1 MPTSVNGN
9 VTRKLH
15 LILNKFLFHIVSLCF
30 PLFLSAQGPGSVDG
44 AKKEQEKEVSTRE
57 KWNQIRQEHGY
68 KQSDKY
74 KGPESDYYQSPS
86 SINESYT
93 TGSGSPN
100 GTTKPYQGTP
110 YSPKD
115 LEKGKNGKDGDGGTG
130 SIEEDPNIEPAE
142 SVDIPDF
149 DAPQGPNIDA
159 PDISVNFW
167 KWLGIILLVVAL
179 AILIFYMIKNR
190 SPRIKT
196 IPFEALVED
205 LNPAEI
211 SKTELELRLDEAT
224 AAGNYKECVRIY
236 FLFAMKELIQRKWI
250 FWKKEKTNMHY
261 IIEVQ
266 GKPISREFEQVVSIY
281 DLVWYG
287 DYSIDSKSYQVIE
300 PQLKT
305 AFQKIEKA

>member
-1 MPTSVNGN
+1 MI
-9 VTRKLH
+9 K
-15 LILNKFLFHIVSLCF
+15 LILHIVVCVLISIGTPF
-30 PLFLSAQGPGSVDG
+30 SIYAQSSGKGT
-44 AKKEQEKEVSTRE
+44 KKEKEITTRE
-57 KWNQIRQEHGY
+57 KWNQLREEHGY
-68 KQSDKY
+68 KQSEKY
-74 KGPESDYYQSPS
+74 KGPESDYYQSPT
-86 SINESYT
+86 SINESS
-93 TGSGSPN
+93 SGSSGTPN
-100 GTTKPYQGTP
+100 GMTKPYQGTP

-115 LEKGKNGKDGDGGTG
+115 LERGRNGNGGTG

-149 DAPQGPNIDA
+149 DAPNGPDVDA

-167 KWLGIILLVVAL
+167 KWLGIILLVIAL
-179 AILIFYMIKNR
+179 AILVYYMIKNR

-211 SKTELELRLDEAT
+211 SKTELELRLEEAT
-224 AAGNYKECVRIY
+224 ASGNYKECVRIY

-250 FWKKEKTNMHY
+250 FWKREKTNMHY

-266 GKPISREFEQVVSIY
+266 GKAISREFEQIVSIY

-287 DYSIDSKSYQVIE
+287 DYNIDAQSYHIIE

>member
-1 MPTSVNGN
+1 MVAIGLPTAKQ
-9 VTRKLH
+9 T
-15 LILNKFLFHIVSLCF
+15 
-30 PLFLSAQGPGSVDG
+30 QDQG
-44 AKKEQEKEVSTRE
+44 AKKEKEVTTRE
-57 KWNQIRQEHGY
+57 KWNQIREEHGY
-68 KQSDKY
+68 KQSEKY
-74 KGPESDYYQSPS
+74 KGPESDYYQSPT
-86 SINESYT
+86 SINESNSS
-93 TGSGSPN
+93 GSGSPN

-115 LEKGKNGKDGDGGTG
+115 LEHGKGGKNGDGGTG
-130 SIEEDPNIEPAE
+130 SIEEDPNIEPSE

-149 DAPQGPNIDA
+149 DAPKGPNIDS
-159 PDISVNFW
+159 PDISTNFW

-179 AILIFYMIKNR
+179 AILIYYIIKNR

-224 AAGNYKECVRIY
+224 ASGNYKECVRIY
-236 FLFAMKELIQRKWI
+236 FLFAMKELIQRRWI
-250 FWKKEKTNMHY
+250 FWKREKTNMHY

-266 GKPISREFEQVVSIY
+266 GKAISREFEQIVSIY

-287 DYSIDSKSYQVIE
+287 DYAIDSNSYQVIE
-300 PQLKT
+300 PQLKA

>member
-1 MPTSVNGN
+1 LI
-9 VTRKLH
+9 KL
-15 LILNKFLFHIVSLCF
+15 LLHIVLFISLTIGVPF
-30 PLFLSAQGPGSVDG
+30 SIQAQRLRHNSSEG
-44 AKKEQEKEVSTRE
+44 AKKETEKKKELTTRE
-57 KWNQIRQEHGY
+57 KWNQIREEHGY
-68 KQSDKY
+68 KQSEKY
-74 KGPESDYYQSPS
+74 KGPESDYYDSPT
-86 SINESYT
+86 SINESYST
-93 TGSGSPN
+93 SSGSPN

-115 LEKGKNGKDGDGGTG
+115 LEHGKGGKDGDGGTG
-130 SIEEDPNIEPAE
+130 SLEEDPNIEPSE

-149 DAPQGPNIDA
+149 DAPKGPDVDAPNISTD
-159 PDISVNFW
+159 FW
-167 KWLGIILLVVAL
+167 KWLGIILLIVAL
-179 AILIFYMIKNR
+179 AFLIYYMIKNR

-211 SKTELELRLDEAT
+211 SKTELELRLEEAT
-224 AAGNYKECVRIY
+224 TSGNYKECVRIY
-236 FLFAMKELIQRKWI
+236 FLFAMKELIQRRWI
-250 FWKKEKTNMHY
+250 FWKREKTNMHY

-266 GKPISREFEQVVSIY
+266 GRPIAREFEQIVSIY

-287 DYSIDSKSYQVIE
+287 DYNIDSSSYQVIE

>member
-1 MPTSVNGN
+1 MGSAN

-15 LILNKFLFHIVSLCF
+15 LILIKFLVHIVLFCF
-30 PLFLSAQGPGSVDG
+30 PFFLAAQGNGSGSGG
-44 AKKEQEKEVSTRE
+44 AKKEKQITTRE
-57 KWNQIRQEHGY
+57 KWNQLRQENGY
-68 KQSDKY
+68 KQSEKY
-74 KGPESDYYQSPS
+74 KGPESDYYQSPT
-86 SINESYT
+86 SINESYSS
-93 TGSGSPN
+93 GSGSPN

-115 LEKGKNGKDGDGGTG
+115 LERGRSGQNGDGGTG
-130 SIEEDPNIEPAE
+130 TIKEDPNIEPAE

-149 DAPQGPNIDA
+149 DPPRGPNVDA
-159 PDISVNFW
+159 PDISIGFW
-167 KWLGIILLVVAL
+167 KVLGIILLIAAL
-179 AILIFYMIKNR
+179 AVLIYFIIKNR
-190 SPRIKT
+190 NPQVKT

-211 SKTELELRLDEAT
+211 SKTELELRLEEAT

-236 FLFAMKELIQRKWI
+236 FLFAMKELIQRRWI

-266 GKPISREFEQVVSIY
+266 GKAISREFEQIVSIY

-287 DYSIDSKSYQVIE
+287 DYTIDANSYQVIE

-305 AFQKIEKA
+305 AFHKIEKA

>member
-1 MPTSVNGN
+1 MPTLENAS
-9 VTRKLH
+9 VTRKPH
-15 LILNKFLFHIVSLCF
+15 SILNKFLLHIVLICS
-30 PLFLSAQGPGSVDG
+30 PVFLLAQ
-44 AKKEQEKEVSTRE
+44 KKEKEITTRE
-57 KWNQIRQEHGY
+57 KWTQIREEHGY
-68 KQSDKY
+68 KQSEKY
-74 KGPESDYYQSPS
+74 KGPESDYYQSPT
-86 SINESYT
+86 SINESYSS
-93 TGSGSPN
+93 GSGSPN

-115 LEKGKNGKDGDGGTG
+115 LEHGKSGKDGDGGTG

-142 SVDIPDF
+142 SVDVPEF
-149 DAPQGPNIDA
+149 DAPNGPNVDA

-179 AILIFYMIKNR
+179 AILIFYIIKNR
-190 SPRIKT
+190 SPRVKT

-205 LNPAEI
+205 MNPAEI
-211 SKTELELRLDEAT
+211 SKTELELRLEEAT

-266 GKPISREFEQVVSIY
+266 GRPISREFEQIVSIY

-287 DYSIDSKSYQVIE
+287 DYSIDSNSYQVIE

>member
-1 MPTSVNGN
+1 LPTSESANAI
-9 VTRKLH
+9 RKLRSI
-15 LILNKFLFHIVSLCF
+15 LIKHILHIVIYIFVTGGISF
-30 PLFLSAQGPGSVDG
+30 SIVAQET
-44 AKKEQEKEVSTRE
+44 KKEKEITTRE
-57 KWNQIRQEHGY
+57 KWNQLREEHGY
-68 KQSDKY
+68 KQSEKY
-74 KGPESDYYQSPS
+74 KGPESDYYQSPT
-86 SINESYT
+86 SINESS
-93 TGSGSPN
+93 SGSSGTPN

-115 LEKGKNGKDGDGGTG
+115 LENGKGGENGNGGTG

-149 DAPQGPNIDA
+149 DAPNGPNVDA
-159 PDISVNFW
+159 PDISATFW
-167 KWLGIILLVVAL
+167 QWLGISLLVIAL
-179 AILIFYMIKNR
+179 AILIYYMIKNR

-211 SKTELELRLDEAT
+211 SKTELELRLEEAT
-224 AAGNYKECVRIY
+224 ASGNYKECVRIY
-236 FLFAMKELIQRKWI
+236 FLFAMKELIQRRWI
-250 FWKKEKTNMHY
+250 FWKREKTNMHY

-266 GKPISREFEQVVSIY
+266 GKAISREFEQIVSIY

-287 DYSIDSKSYQVIE
+287 DYNIDAQSYHIIE

>member
-1 MPTSVNGN
+1 LTIGIPFS
-9 VTRKLH
+9 
-15 LILNKFLFHIVSLCF
+15 I
-30 PLFLSAQGPGSVDG
+30 SAASKDVPVAKQTPKKKDK
-44 AKKEQEKEVSTRE
+44 KKEPTTRE
-57 KWNQIRQEHGY
+57 RWNQIREEHGY
-68 KQSDKY
+68 KKSEKY
-74 KGPESDYYQSPS
+74 KGPESDYYDSPT
-86 SINESYT
+86 SINESVST
-93 TGSGSPN
+93 SSGSPN

-115 LEKGKNGKDGDGGTG
+115 LEHGKGGKNGDGGTG
-130 SIEEDPNIEPAE
+130 SIEEDPNIEPSE

-149 DAPQGPNIDA
+149 DPPKGPDMDAPNI
-159 PDISVNFW
+159 STEFW

-179 AILIFYMIKNR
+179 AILIYHLIKNR

-224 AAGNYKECVRIY
+224 ASGNYKECVRIY

-250 FWKKEKTNMHY
+250 FWKREKTNMHY
-261 IIEVQ
+261 IIEIQ
-266 GKPISREFEQVVSIY
+266 GRPIAREFEQIVSIY

-287 DYSIDSKSYQVIE
+287 DYNIDSSSYQVIE

>member
-1 MPTSVNGN
+1 M
-9 VTRKLH
+9 
-15 LILNKFLFHIVSLCF
+15 NKAFLHIVFCCF
-30 PLFLSAQGPGSVDG
+30 PLLLLAQS
-44 AKKEQEKEVSTRE
+44 KKEKELTTRE
-57 KWNQIRQEHGY
+57 KWNQIRKEHGY

-74 KGPESDYYQSPS
+74 KGPESDYYQSPT
-86 SINESYT
+86 SINESYSS
-93 TGSGSPN
+93 GSGSPN

-115 LEKGKNGKDGDGGTG
+115 LEKGRNSKDGDGGTG
-130 SIEEDPNIEPAE
+130 TIEEDPNIEPSE
-142 SVDIPDF
+142 DVDVPDF
-149 DAPQGPNIDA
+149 DVPNGPNIDA

-167 KWLGIILLVVAL
+167 KWLGIILLVAAL

-190 SPRIKT
+190 SPRVKT

-211 SKTELELRLDEAT
+211 SKTELELRLEEAT

-266 GKPISREFEQVVSIY
+266 GKPISREFEQIVSIY

>member
-1 MPTSVNGN
+1 MS
-9 VTRKLH
+9 
-15 LILNKFLFHIVSLCF
+15 KFVLHIVLFCF
-30 PLFLSAQGPGSVDG
+30 PVLLFAQGKDSGNG
-44 AKKEQEKEVSTRE
+44 AKKEKPLTTRE
-57 KWNQIRQEHGY
+57 KWVQIREEHGY
-68 KQSDKY
+68 KQSEKY
-74 KGPESDYYQSPS
+74 KGPESDYYQSPT
-86 SINESYT
+86 SINESSSS
-93 TGSGSPN
+93 GSGSPN

-115 LEKGKNGKDGDGGTG
+115 LERGRSGQQGDGGTG
-130 SIEEDPNIEPAE
+130 TIKEDPNIEPAE
-142 SVDIPDF
+142 SVDIPEF
-149 DAPQGPNIDA
+149 DAPRGPNVDLNGPNI
-159 PDISVNFW
+159 SVDFW
-167 KWLGIILLVVAL
+167 KVLGIILLVAAL
-179 AILIFYMIKNR
+179 AILIYFIIKNR

-211 SKTELELRLDEAT
+211 SKTELELRLEEAT

-236 FLFAMKELIQRKWI
+236 FLFAMKELIQRRWI

-266 GKPISREFEQVVSIY
+266 GKAISREFEQIVSIY

-287 DYSIDSKSYQVIE
+287 DYTIDSNSYQVIE

-305 AFQKIEKA
+305 AFHKIEKA

>member
-1 MPTSVNGN
+1 M
-9 VTRKLH
+9 
-15 LILNKFLFHIVSLCF
+15 IKFLPHIVLLISLTIGVPF
-30 PLFLSAQGPGSVDG
+30 SISAKNAEDG
-44 AKKEQEKEVSTRE
+44 AKKGKKKELTTRE
-57 KWNQIRQEHGY
+57 KWNQIREEHGY
-68 KQSDKY
+68 KQSEKY
-74 KGPESDYYQSPS
+74 KGPESDYYDSPT
-86 SINESYT
+86 SINESVST
-93 TGSGSPN
+93 SSGSPN

-115 LEKGKNGKDGDGGTG
+115 LERGKGGKNGDGSGSG
-130 SIEEDPNIEPAE
+130 SIDEDPNIEPSE

-149 DAPQGPNIDA
+149 DAPKGPNLDA
-159 PDISVNFW
+159 PNISTGFW

-179 AILIFYMIKNR
+179 AILIYYMIKNR

-211 SKTELELRLDEAT
+211 SKTELELRLEEAT
-224 AAGNYKECVRIY
+224 ASGNYKECVRIY
-236 FLFAMKELIQRKWI
+236 FLFAMKELIQRRWI
-250 FWKKEKTNMHY
+250 FWKREKTNMHY

-266 GKPISREFEQVVSIY
+266 GRPIAREFEQIVSIY

-287 DYSIDSKSYQVIE
+287 DYNIDSASYQVIE

-305 AFQKIEKA
+305 AFQKIEKAK